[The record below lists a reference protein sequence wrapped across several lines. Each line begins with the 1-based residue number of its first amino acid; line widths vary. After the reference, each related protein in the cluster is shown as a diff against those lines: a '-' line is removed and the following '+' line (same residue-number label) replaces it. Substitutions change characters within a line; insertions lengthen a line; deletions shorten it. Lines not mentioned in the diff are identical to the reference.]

1 MKISTIALVIY
12 FGLTLFWKLYA
23 KTDINLS
30 SQETINYWINT
41 YWFYT
46 SIFLCIVFYE
56 LSMQFFLKLRKIM
69 WRLGAGY
76 WGVMALLHLYLFF
89 NITLYATFVQSA
101 NKVTVGATFILIILL
116 LSTYKAFKNDHKH
129 EG

>member
-1 MKISTIALVIY
+1 MKVSTIALIIY

-23 KTDINLS
+23 KVDIKLY
-30 SQETINYWINT
+30 SQETVNYWTNT

-46 SIFLCIVFYE
+46 SIFFGIVFYE
-56 LSMQFFLKLRKIM
+56 LSMQFFLKLRKFI
-69 WRLGAGY
+69 WRLGAYY
-76 WGVMALLHLYLFF
+76 WGVMALLHLYLYF

-116 LSTYKAFKNDHKH
+116 LSTYKAFKNDNKH
-129 EG
+129 ER